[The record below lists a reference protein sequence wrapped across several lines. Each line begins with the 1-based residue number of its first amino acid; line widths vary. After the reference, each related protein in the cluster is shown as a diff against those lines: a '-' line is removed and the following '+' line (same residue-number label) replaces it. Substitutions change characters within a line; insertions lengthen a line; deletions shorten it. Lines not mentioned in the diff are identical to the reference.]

1 MKLYSFFMSSCAWR
15 VRVVLQAKGVEH
27 EYVAVNLLTQE
38 QRDAAFLRV
47 NPLGQVPVLVDG
59 DLVLTQSLAMLEYLE
74 EKYPTPALLPSETAQ
89 RAQVRN
95 ICEMIN
101 SGMQP
106 VQSGAFRRLN
116 EIGGEGA
123 GLAWG
128 REAIERGFEALE
140 AVLACCAGRCCVG
153 DRLSLA
159 DCCLVPQVFNA
170 RRRFGV
176 DVSRFPTISRLQDA
190 LLQRPEFVASHPAR
204 MPDCPAGFSADAP
217 GQGRAAATAAAQ

>member
-140 AVLACCAGRCCVG
+140 AV
-153 DRLSLA
+153 
-159 DCCLVPQVFNA
+159 FNA